1 MIHAHIMMVEK
12 QAMEVFVQ
20 LVTTV
25 LEAQKH
31 RYYVLQESTA
41 LFLSSARG
49 WPVWRV
55 TTALEITLN
64 MSPAHV
70 HKGISVLMARPS
82 HTNSLV
88 HQEHTTTEHD
98 GQG

>member
-1 MIHAHIMMVEK
+1 MHQVEMTHAHIMMVEK

-49 WPVWRV
+49 
-55 TTALEITLN
+55 
-64 MSPAHV
+64 
-70 HKGISVLMARPS
+70 
-82 HTNSLV
+82 
-88 HQEHTTTEHD
+88 
-98 GQG
+98 

>member
-1 MIHAHIMMVEK
+1 MHQVEMTHALIMMVEK

-31 RYYVLQESTA
+31 HYYVLQESSA

-49 WPVWRV
+49 
-55 TTALEITLN
+55 
-64 MSPAHV
+64 
-70 HKGISVLMARPS
+70 
-82 HTNSLV
+82 
-88 HQEHTTTEHD
+88 
-98 GQG
+98 

>member
-1 MIHAHIMMVEK
+1 MHQVEMTHAHIMMVEK

-31 RYYVLQESTA
+31 HYYVLQESTA

-49 WPVWRV
+49 
-55 TTALEITLN
+55 
-64 MSPAHV
+64 
-70 HKGISVLMARPS
+70 
-82 HTNSLV
+82 
-88 HQEHTTTEHD
+88 
-98 GQG
+98 